1 MNFINLDQQYNRIKN
16 DLLPNMENVLSKC
29 NFIMG
34 EEVYELENK
43 LKKYL
48 NIRNA
53 ICCSSGSDALI
64 ISLMAL
70 DVGFGDYVI
79 TTPFSFIATA
89 DSISTVGAI
98 PVFVDI
104 DPDTFNIDVN
114 QVESKVKELGN
125 KCKAIISVDIFG
137 QQCDYKALRSIVN
150 RYNVRLIQDSAQSF
164 GSTFNNCHIGFYA
177 DIATTSFF
185 PTKPLGCYGD
195 GGALFTNSDSLDKKI
210 RSIIQHGKGNTK
222 YETVRLGI
230 NGRLDTIQA
239 VVLIEKL
246 KILDDEIQKR
256 RHVAKVY
263 SDYLKEFVK
272 TPVLNDECVW
282 AQYSILSSKRDL
294 IKEHLEYNGIPTNI
308 YYPIPLHLQPV
319 YKSDLKLPISENI
332 CNNIISLPMCPYL
345 KDDDIAYI
353 RTLIKILNEIDGV
366 NYELQR

>member
-1 MNFINLDQQYNRIKN
+1 MNFINLDKQYNRIKK
-16 DLLPNMENVLSKC
+16 DLLPNIEKVLSKC

-43 LKKYL
+43 LQKYL
-48 NIRNA
+48 DIRNA

-70 DVGFGDYVI
+70 DIGPGDYVI

-89 DSISTVGAI
+89 DSISIVGAT

-114 QVESKVKELGN
+114 QVESKVEELGN
-125 KCKAIISVDIFG
+125 KCKAIVCADIFG
-137 QQCDYKALRSIVN
+137 QQCDYKSLRYIANKYSI
-150 RYNVRLIQDSAQSF
+150 RIIQDAAQSF
-164 GSTFNNCHIGFYA
+164 GSTFNNYHIGFYT

-185 PTKPLGCYGD
+185 PTKPLGGYGD
-195 GGALFTNSDSLDKKI
+195 GGAMFTNSDSLAKKI
-210 RSIIQHGKGNTK
+210 RSIIQHGKGNSK

-246 KILDDEIQKR
+246 KILDDEIKRR
-256 RHVAKVY
+256 RHVATLY
-263 SDYLKEFVK
+263 TNYLKDIVK
-272 TPVLNDECVW
+272 TPVLNEECVW

-294 IKEHLEYNGIPTNI
+294 IQEHLNYNGIPTNI
-308 YYPIPLHLQPV
+308 YYPTPLHLQPI
-319 YKSDLKLPISENI
+319 YKSDLKLPICENV
-332 CNNIISLPMCPYL
+332 CKNIISLPMCPYL
-345 KDDDIAYI
+345 EDDEIAYI
-353 RTLIKILNEIDGV
+353 RTLIKVLNEIDGV
-366 NYELQR
+366 TYELQR